1 MVSES
6 SEKER
11 QLRSGNQKETEHLIG
26 LRERFFLGG
35 RGGREKNA
43 KQRENDS
50 EDSRKQMK
58 GEEEEAQEHA
68 DDEKRR

>member
-26 LRERFFLGG
+26 LRERLFLGG

-43 KQRENDS
+43 KQRER
-50 EDSRKQMK
+50 ERMTVKTRGSR
-58 GEEEEAQEHA
+58 
-68 DDEKRR
+68 